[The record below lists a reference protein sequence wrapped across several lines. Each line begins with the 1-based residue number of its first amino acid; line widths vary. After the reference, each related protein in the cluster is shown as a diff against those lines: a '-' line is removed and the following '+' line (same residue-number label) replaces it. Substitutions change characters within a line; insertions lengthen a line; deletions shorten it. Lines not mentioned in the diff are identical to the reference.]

1 MNLTN
6 LTNLTNPANL
16 ATTTTLVAEVALA
29 LHPIL
34 LKQVNTNLPTQL
46 LARLGS
52 YSALS
57 ASFASSKEI
66 TEVWGSIPSTL
77 KYIGFGLMN
86 LVHISSSYISYK
98 HLPAGSALALFYTY
112 PFMNILASS
121 LFLGEAMD
129 WKTLPLMLVAFAG
142 VLLIANATHDEED
155 SKEKSKEKSK
165 EGFEETQGEKPKE
178 KHNITLGVIMSLLS
192 AFTETLI
199 FMIAKT
205 ASAET
210 QTPWGPILKLYPGAL
225 AALLA
230 WTFGTGQSFDFS
242 SKTWVPLLLFNVF
255 VGFLGYSL
263 RFFSI
268 PLLSTSVFSLLTFIG
283 VAAGYAWGLMY
294 AKEIPS
300 LSALAGAG
308 LITGSL
314 AFLKGKY

>member
-1 MNLTN
+1 MSIA
-6 LTNLTNPANL
+6 NLTNPQNL

-57 ASFASSKEI
+57 ASFASSNEI
-66 TEVWGSIPSTL
+66 SEVWGSIPSTL

-86 LVHISSSYISYK
+86 LAHISSSYISYK
-98 HLPAGSALALFYTY
+98 NLPAGSALALFYTY

-129 WKTLPLMLVAFAG
+129 WKTLPLMMVAFAG
-142 VLLIANATHDEED
+142 VLMIANATHDEETKD
-155 SKEKSKEKSK
+155 NEAGTETEK
-165 EGFEETQGEKPKE
+165 EGFEGKEKPPKE
-178 KHNITLGVIMSLLS
+178 KHNITLGVIMSLIS

-199 FMIAKT
+199 FMVAKT
-205 ASAET
+205 ASANT

-225 AALLA
+225 VALLG
-230 WTFGTGQSFDFS
+230 WVFGTGQSFDFS

-268 PLLSTSVFSLLTFIG
+268 PLLTTSVFSLLTFIG

-294 AKEIPS
+294 AKEVPS
-300 LSALAGAG
+300 LSALTGAG

>member
-6 LTNLTNPANL
+6 PTTL
-16 ATTTTLVAEVALA
+16 ATATTMVAEVALA

-34 LKQVNTNLPTQL
+34 LKQISTNLPTQL
-46 LARLGS
+46 LTRLGT
-52 YSALS
+52 YTALS
-57 ASFASSKEI
+57 GSLASSAEI
-66 TEVWGSIPSTL
+66 KEVWGSLPS
-77 KYIGFGLMN
+77 IGKHLAFGLMN

-112 PFMNILASS
+112 PFMNILATN

-142 VLLIANATHDEED
+142 VLMIANATHEEGMEEENKQEN
-155 SKEKSKEKSK
+155 KENK
-165 EGFEETQGEKPKE
+165 EGDKQGNKLRENNPKE
-178 KHNITLGVIMSLLS
+178 KHNITLGVLMSLLS

-199 FMIAKT
+199 FLVAKT

-225 AALLA
+225 LGLLA
-230 WTFGTGQSFDFS
+230 WVKGTGQSFDFS
-242 SKTWVPLLLFNVF
+242 AGAWVPMILFNVF

-268 PLLSTSVFSLLTFIG
+268 PLLSTSIFSLLTFIG

-294 AKEIPS
+294 AKEVPS
-300 LSALAGAG
+300 LQALAGAG

-314 AFLKGKY
+314 AFLKSKF

>member
-1 MNLTN
+1 MSI
-6 LTNLTNPANL
+6 TNLTNPQNL
-16 ATTTTLVAEVALA
+16 ATATTLVAEVALA

-66 TEVWGSIPSTL
+66 NEVWGSMSSTL
-77 KYIGFGLMN
+77 KYFGFGLMN

-112 PFMNILASS
+112 PFMNIIASS

-129 WKTLPLMLVAFAG
+129 WKTIPLMLVAFVG
-142 VLLIANATHDEED
+142 VLMIANATHDEAMED
-155 SKEKSKEKSK
+155 QGKEVKKEGTK
-165 EGFEETQGEKPKE
+165 EGFEESKE
-178 KHNITLGVIMSLLS
+178 KHNILLGVIMSLIS

-199 FMIAKT
+199 FLVAKT

-210 QTPWGPILKLYPGAL
+210 KTPWGPILKLYPGAL
-225 AALLA
+225 VALLG
-230 WTFGTGQSFDFS
+230 WVFGTGQTFDFS

-268 PLLSTSVFSLLTFIG
+268 PLLATSVFSLLTFIG

-294 AKEIPS
+294 AKEVPS

>member
-1 MNLTN
+1 MSAINLA
-6 LTNLTNPANL
+6 NPQNL
-16 ATTTTLVAEVALA
+16 ATATTLVAEVALA

-34 LKQVNTNLPTQL
+34 LKQVDTNLPTQL
-46 LARLGS
+46 LARLGT

-57 ASFASSKEI
+57 TSFASSKEI
-66 TEVWGSIPSTL
+66 SEVWGSIPSTL
-77 KYIGFGLMN
+77 KYLGFGLMN

-129 WKTLPLMLVAFAG
+129 WKTIPLMLVAFAG
-142 VLLIANATHDEED
+142 VLLIANATHDEEEMKD
-155 SKEKSKEKSK
+155 KDKAQEKEKGS
-165 EGFEETQGEKPKE
+165 EGFEE
-178 KHNITLGVIMSLLS
+178 KHNITLGVIMSLIS

-199 FMIAKT
+199 FMVAKT
-205 ASAET
+205 ASAST

-230 WTFGTGQSFDFS
+230 WVFGTKQPFDFS
-242 SKTWVPLLLFNVF
+242 AKTWVPLLLFNVF

-294 AKEIPS
+294 AKEVPS

>member
-1 MNLTN
+1 MNLI
-6 LTNLTNPANL
+6 NLTNPQNL
-16 ATTTTLVAEVALA
+16 ATTATLVAEVALA

-77 KYIGFGLMN
+77 KYFGFGLMN
-86 LVHISSSYISYK
+86 LAHISSSYISYK
-98 HLPAGSALALFYTY
+98 NLPAGSALALFYTY
-112 PFMNILASS
+112 PFMNIIAST

-142 VLLIANATHDEED
+142 VLMIANATHDEED
-155 SKEKSKEKSK
+155 ASEKPK
-165 EGFEETQGEKPKE
+165 EGFEENENNAKTSEKKPKE
-178 KHNITLGVIMSLLS
+178 KHNITLGVIMSLIS

-199 FMIAKT
+199 FMVAKT

-230 WTFGTGQSFDFS
+230 WVFGTGQSFDFS

-268 PLLSTSVFSLLTFIG
+268 THLSTSVFSLMTFIG

-294 AKEIPS
+294 AKEVPS
-300 LSALAGAG
+300 LAALTGAG